1 MYSLIAIK
9 KQTKKLLNV
18 VFQRDPFQGLLFLLY
33 INDLQFVSDLLASI
47 LFTDD
52 TNLFYSN
59 KNINTVFLKVNNEL
73 EKINEWFV
81 SNKFSLNV
89 KSQEIQFLVT
99 MLNVK
104 KTITARFSKNL
115 AKK

>member
-1 MYSLIAIK
+1 M
-9 KQTKKLLNV
+9 
-18 VFQRDPFQGLLFLLY
+18 
-33 INDLQFVSDLLASI
+33 
-47 LFTDD
+47 FTDD

-81 SNKFSLNV
+81 SNKLSLNV

>member
-1 MYSLIAIK
+1 M
-9 KQTKKLLNV
+9 
-18 VFQRDPFQGLLFLLY
+18 
-33 INDLQFVSDLLASI
+33 
-47 LFTDD
+47 FTDD

-104 KTITARFSKNL
+104 KNNYCSFFEKPSK
-115 AKK
+115 KMIFH